1 VPKLEPLEEDLT
13 VLFTVNVSEAR
24 NRWSPDVV
32 IDPETITHVGLK
44 GQNEVIGG
52 WAGNWELSD
61 TVSTDSTDASLL
73 MLNDEGLDGDE
84 TAGDNV
90 WSLNVTFPAGI
101 TGGPCLYKYS
111 IYYPGSDTLYSHD
124 NEMPAQDDNHYIFIS
139 PDYPTVMND
148 FFGVP
153 SVNGE
158 PVGVEKDETI
168 AVPEQIALDQNYPN
182 PFNPTTNIAFSLPQ
196 ADLAKVTIYNVLGQK
211 IETLVNR
218 QMTAGYHTM
227 QFDGANLS
235 SGVYFIRL
243 QVAGQ
248 TKIRK
253 MMLLK

>member
-13 VLFTVNVSEAR
+13 VLFTVDVSEAR
-24 NRWSPDVV
+24 NRWSPDIV
-32 IDPETITHVGLK
+32 IDPATISHVGLK

-52 WAGNWELSD
+52 RAGTWELSD

-90 WSLNVTFPAGI
+90 WSLNVTFPTGI

-124 NEMPAQDDNHYIFIS
+124 NEMHTQDDNHYIYIS

-148 FFGVP
+148 IFGVP

-158 PVGVEKDETI
+158 PVGVDKEETLAI
-168 AVPEQIALDQNYPN
+168 PEQIALDQNYPN
-182 PFNPTTNIAFSLPQ
+182 PFNPTTNIAFKLPK
-196 ADLAKVTIYNVLGQK
+196 ADLANITIYNVLGQR

-218 QMTAGYHTM
+218 QMTAGYHTV
-227 QFDGANLS
+227 QFDGATLS

-243 QVAGQ
+243 QAGGQ